1 MTYLNLKSN
10 KFSGA
15 KLFEDYF
22 NDFIQPNPTVFKEG
36 RNFPAVNVKETKENY
51 ALEFSAP
58 GRKKEDFNIHI
69 EGNLLE
75 VSSEQK
81 QKVNE
86 ETENYTFR
94 EFKLSSFKRTF
105 TLPETVNV
113 ESISGEYV
121 EGILK
126 LTLPKKEEAKKEGPK
141 KISIS

>member
-22 NDFIQPNPTVFKEG
+22 NDFIQPNATVFKEG

>member
-10 KFSGA
+10 KFPGA
-15 KLFEDYF
+15 KSFEDYF
-22 NDFIQPNPTVFKEG
+22 NDFLQPNPSVFNEG

-51 ALEFSAP
+51 SLEFSAP
-58 GRKKEDFNIHI
+58 GRNKEDFNIHI

-81 QKVNE
+81 QEVNE
-86 ETENYTFR
+86 ETENYTRR

-113 ESISGEYV
+113 ESISGEYAD
-121 EGILK
+121 GILK

-141 KISIS
+141 KITIS

>member
-1 MTYLNLKSN
+1 MTYLKLKSD
-10 KFSGA
+10 KIPGVKS
-15 KLFEDYF
+15 FEDYF
-22 NDFIQPNPTVFKEG
+22 DDFFQPNVSFLKEG
-36 RNFPAVNVKETKENY
+36 GNFPAVNVSESKANY
-51 ALEFSAP
+51 TLEFNAP

-81 QKVNE
+81 QEVNE
-86 ETENYTFR
+86 DKESYMRR
-94 EFKLSSFKRTF
+94 EFKLSSFKRSF

-113 ESISGEYV
+113 EGIKGEYA

-141 KISIS
+141 KITIS

>member
-10 KFSGA
+10 KFPGA
-15 KLFEDYF
+15 KSFEDYF
-22 NDFIQPNPTVFKEG
+22 NDLLQPNPSFFKEG
-36 RNFPAVNVKETKENY
+36 KNFPAVNVKESKENY
-51 ALEFSAP
+51 ILEFSAP

-81 QKVNE
+81 QEVNE
-86 ETENYTFR
+86 ETENYTRR

-113 ESISGEYV
+113 ESITGQYSD
-121 EGILK
+121 GILK
-126 LTLPKKEEAKKEGPK
+126 LNLPKKEEAKKDGPK
-141 KISIS
+141 KITIS